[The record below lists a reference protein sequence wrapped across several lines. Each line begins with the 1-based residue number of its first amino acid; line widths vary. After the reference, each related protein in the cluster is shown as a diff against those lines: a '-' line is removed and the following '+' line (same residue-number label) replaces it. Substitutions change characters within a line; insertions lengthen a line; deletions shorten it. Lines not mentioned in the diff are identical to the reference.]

1 MHGFPFKFGSALVP
15 SSHSATRGTSCQEDQ
30 GRLPNAFTHDVSDTK
45 VESVSCPRL
54 TPPDLPGVLTRMHVP
69 AFRPVLKDPMKTGPP

>member
-45 VESVSCPRL
+45 GLERV
-54 TPPDLPGVLTRMHVP
+54 LPLPYT
-69 AFRPVLKDPMKTGPP
+69 T